1 MDDLAISNEVG
12 EDYSGRSPQRWR
24 LEILVEILRKH
35 TLHATR
41 HPRLQEY
48 INVLKGMREERNVT
62 FGVGEREWCEG

>member
-1 MDDLAISNEVG
+1 M
-12 EDYSGRSPQRWR
+12 
-24 LEILVEILRKH
+24 EILRKH

-62 FGVGEREWCEG
+62 FGVGEREWCDG